1 MADEYEYRQAREQL
15 ATLESKTFK
24 TYEDFMEIVRLKS
37 TIANYE
43 SNPDSNDISEKTS
56 EENQPTEEDSPEN
69 QDADETTEDEDETI
83 EDEDKLDVPESDPAT
98 ENSKN
103 KKKPPIAPWDVRLYR
118 SDLFVFGDDR
128 IPLSSDEVAP
138 VLADMIDYNPG
149 KNAHAL
155 PADQKQYGILA
166 NDPNLYGSLSLINP
180 YSITRIYNSLKRI
193 SFDNN
198 KFIVVGENRML
209 DIRDKKRFYDTKV
222 TNLQDILSV
231 SNPTTTNIIQ
241 LMNNDKWGRTPYT
254 YQDFAF
260 CKYFGRVPN
269 NRLITLRKYAAP
281 TYDNLCWEMMGE
293 DKRTMNKSFAPIATA
308 CTYFGEETGNSLK
321 DLFQIESGLNWEV
334 LEAKIWDVTG
344 DTGESE
350 TQVADRILAANGTN
364 GLDTTRSATMNSMFN
379 FFGKK
384 LSNTGSLL
392 KFLGATRNPAVF
404 DADAYNTE
412 KFYQNLHDPN
422 DGGPFA
428 NRIQG
433 PLNRIDKVMRRKE
446 GIKFDH
452 KINLKFSY
460 VARPI
465 GGVNTKTVMMEI
477 ISNMLM
483 LCSASAVFWGGGH
496 KFMIQPHAYPW
507 NNLDQHTRGFLKSV
521 YNGNFFGQKG
531 AIAQALQGIVSV
543 GVGGGGAGGF
553 NFDNVLRAMKNIGAG
568 VMGAL
573 GGALNTLV
581 GALSGSLGDVSE
593 YMAKGAEYLHSKF
606 GNSPGFATGASAF
619 SNIMKNTQS
628 IWRANSIK
636 ETALPSVEGMRALLL
651 GVPVGNWHLTIGN
664 PLNPIAVIGNL
675 ICQDI
680 KFNFG
685 EELGPDDFPTEIEF
699 TVTLEHGMP
708 RDLAAIESMFNRGA
722 GRIYQA
728 PDYIKMWGQIPASEE
743 ETKVDALTGGTAT
756 REPHAFMAVEGAAKG
771 GKYFSRNI
779 ANSSRPSNAGKSSS
793 NIDTPINGQSIVDFY
808 RDGDNI
814 DLTGTPIKYSR
825 KSVVGVRSKIMGN
838 LATRHYAD
846 S

>member
-1 MADEYEYRQAREQL
+1 MADDYKFREARGKL
-15 ATLESKTFK
+15 VALESKPDK
-24 TYEDFMEIVRLKS
+24 TDADYAEIERLKS
-37 TIANYE
+37 DIANYE

-56 EENQPTEEDSPEN
+56 EENQPTEENSPEN
-69 QDADETTEDEDETI
+69 QNADETTKDEDE
-83 EDEDKLDVPESDPAT
+83 LDVPESDPAS
-98 ENSKN
+98 ENSG
-103 KKKPPIAPWDVRLYR
+103 KKQKPPIAPWDVRLYR
-118 SDLFVFGDDR
+118 SDLFVKGDER
-128 IPLSSDEVAP
+128 IPLSSDEVTTI
-138 VLADMIDYNPG
+138 LADMIDYKPG
-149 KNAHAL
+149 LNAHAL
-155 PADQKQYGILA
+155 PADQKQYGILS
-166 NDPNLYGSLSLINP
+166 NDPNLYGTLSLINP
-180 YSITRIYNSLKRI
+180 YSVTRIYNSFKRV

-222 TNLQDILSV
+222 TDLQDILSV

-241 LMNNDKWGRTPYT
+241 LMNNDYWGRTPYT

-293 DKRTMNKSFAPIATA
+293 DKKTMNKSFAPIATA
-308 CTYFGEETGNSLK
+308 CTYFGEETGNNLK
-321 DLFQIESGLNWEV
+321 DLIQIESGLNWDA
-334 LEAKIWDVTG
+334 LEADIWNVTG

-350 TQVADRILAANGTN
+350 TLVADRIMSQNGTN
-364 GLDTTRSATMNSMFN
+364 GLNTTKSVTMNSMFN
-379 FFGKK
+379 FFGKS

-392 KFLGATRNPAVF
+392 KFLGATRNPAAF
-404 DADAYNTE
+404 DANAFNTK
-412 KFYQNLHDPN
+412 KFYDNLHDPN

-428 NRIQG
+428 NRIKG
-433 PLNRIDKVMRRKE
+433 PLNRISKVMRRKE

-496 KFMIQPHAYPW
+496 KFMIEPHAYPW

-543 GVGGGGAGGF
+543 GTGGSGAGGF
-553 NFDNVLRAMKNIGAG
+553 NFDNVLKAMKNIGAG

-581 GALSGSLGDVSE
+581 GTLSGSLGDVSE
-593 YMAKGAEYLHSKF
+593 YIAKGSEYLSSKF
-606 GNSPGFATGASAF
+606 GGNPGFATGASAF

-628 IWRANSIK
+628 IWKANSIK
-636 ETALPSVEGMRALLL
+636 ETTLPSVQGMRALLL

-675 ICQDI
+675 ICQDV

-699 TVTLEHGMP
+699 TVSLEHGMP

-728 PDYIKMWGQIPASEE
+728 PDYIKMWGQMPASEN
-743 ETKVDALTGGTAT
+743 ETKVDKMTGGTAT
-756 REPHAFMAVEGAAKG
+756 RVPHAFMAVEGAAKG

-779 ANSSRPSNAGKSSS
+779 ANSSTPSNAGKSDAK
-793 NIDTPINGQSIVDFY
+793 IDTPINSFSIIDFY
-808 RDGDNI
+808 RDGESI
-814 DLTGTPIKYSR
+814 DLTGTPISYSR
-825 KSVVGVRSKIMGN
+825 KSKLGVRSKISGN

>member
-1 MADEYEYRQAREQL
+1 MARNYYKAIQEQL
-15 ATLESKTFK
+15 GSFELKIDKTDEDYQQMSQLK
-24 TYEDFMEIVRLKS
+24 T
-37 TIANYE
+37 TISNFE
-43 SNPDSNDISEKTS
+43 SNPDANNISKKTS
-56 EENQPTEEDSPEN
+56 EENQPTDEDSPEN
-69 QDADETTEDEDETI
+69 QNANESTEEE
-83 EDEDKLDVPESDPAT
+83 EEELDVPESDPAS
-98 ENSKN
+98 ENSAN
-103 KKKPPIAPWDVRLYR
+103 KPKSPIAPWDVRLYR
-118 SDLFVFGDDR
+118 SDLFVKGDDR
-128 IPLSSDEVAP
+128 IPLSSDEVTS
-138 VLADMIDYNPG
+138 VLADMIDYNPA
-149 KNAHAL
+149 KNAHAI
-155 PADQKQYGILA
+155 PSDNTQYGILA

-222 TNLQDILSV
+222 SDLQDILSV
-231 SNPTTTNIIQ
+231 SNPTATNIIQ

-293 DKRTMNKSFAPIATA
+293 DKKTMNKSFAPIATA

-321 DLFQIESGLNWEV
+321 ELFQIESGLNWDSIK
-334 LEAKIWDVTG
+334 ADIWNVSG

-350 TQVADRILAANGTN
+350 TQVADRILSQNGTN
-364 GLDTTRSATMNSMFN
+364 GLDTTRSVAMNSMFN
-379 FFGKK
+379 FFGKR

-392 KFLGATRNPAVF
+392 KFLGVTRNPAAF
-404 DADAYNTE
+404 DANAANTK
-412 KFYQNLHDPN
+412 KFYDNLHDPN

-428 NRIQG
+428 NRIKG
-433 PLNRIDKVMRRKE
+433 PLNRIDSVMRRKE

-452 KINLKFSY
+452 KISLKFSY

-496 KFMIQPHAYPW
+496 KFMIEPHAYPW

-531 AIAQALQGIVSV
+531 AIAQALQGLISV
-543 GVGGGGAGGF
+543 GKSNSNGTGF
-553 NFDNVLRAMKNIGAG
+553 NFDNVLSVMKNIGAG

-581 GALSGSLGDVSE
+581 GTLSGSLGGVSE
-593 YMAKGAEYLHSKF
+593 YMAKGAEYLKDKF
-606 GNSPGFATGASAF
+606 GDSPGFSKGASAF

-628 IWRANSIK
+628 IWRAKSIK
-636 ETALPSVEGMRALLL
+636 ETVLPSVDGMRALLL
-651 GVPVGNWHLTIGN
+651 GIPVGNWHLTVGN

-680 KFNFG
+680 KFNFN

-728 PDYIKMWGQIPASEE
+728 PDYIKMWGQIPASES
-743 ETKVDALTGGTAT
+743 ETKVDAMTGGTAT
-756 REPHAFMAVEGAAKG
+756 RVPHAFIAKDGAAKG

-779 ANSSRPSNAGKSSS
+779 ANGSTPSNAGKS
-793 NIDTPINGQSIVDFY
+793 NAYIDTPINGQSIIDFY
-808 RDGDNI
+808 RDGENI

>member
-1 MADEYEYRQAREQL
+1 MADDYKYRETKEQL
-15 ATLESKTFK
+15 EALEAKTDK
-24 TYEDFMEIVRLKS
+24 TDDDYKKIEQLKT

-43 SNPDSNDISEKTS
+43 SNTDSNNISKETS
-56 EENQPTEEDSPEN
+56 EENQPTGEDSPEN
-69 QDADETTEDEDETI
+69 QNADETTEDEE
-83 EDEDKLDVPESDPAT
+83 KLDVPESDPAS
-98 ENSKN
+98 ENSGN
-103 KKKPPIAPWDVRLYR
+103 NQKPPIAPWDVRLYR
-118 SDLFVFGDDR
+118 SDLFVKGDDR

-198 KFIVVGENRML
+198 KFIIVGENRML

-222 TNLQDILSV
+222 TDLQDILSV

-321 DLFQIESGLNWEV
+321 DLFQIESGLNWGE
-334 LEAKIWDVTG
+334 LEATIWKVSG

-350 TQVADRILAANGTN
+350 TQVADRILDQTNGTN
-364 GLDTTRSATMNSMFN
+364 TINTTKSVAMNSMFN

-392 KFLGATRNPAVF
+392 KFLGATRNPDVF

-452 KINLKFSY
+452 KISLKFSY

-593 YMAKGAEYLHSKF
+593 YMAKGAEYLNSKF
-606 GNSPGFATGASAF
+606 KDSPGFATGASAF

-636 ETALPSVEGMRALLL
+636 QTVLPSVEGMRALLL

-756 REPHAFMAVEGAAKG
+756 RVPHAFMAVEGAAKG